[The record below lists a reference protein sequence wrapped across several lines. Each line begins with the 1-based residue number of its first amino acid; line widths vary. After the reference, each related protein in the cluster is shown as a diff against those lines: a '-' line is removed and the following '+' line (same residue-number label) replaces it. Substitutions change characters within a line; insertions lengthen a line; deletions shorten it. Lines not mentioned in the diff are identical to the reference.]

1 MKGYDKPAVLLLNV
15 GSPDAP
21 TAPALRRYLRT
32 FLDDPRV
39 VDLPAVI
46 RKILVHL
53 VIVPL
58 RAPKSA
64 RLYQSIW
71 TERGSPLLVHTDGQ
85 AAGLRS
91 RLGAVPV
98 VYAMRNGN
106 PSIPDVV
113 ERLLADAVTD
123 IVVIPL
129 FPQYASAS
137 TGTAVSELYRALR
150 KYPYLPS
157 VHVVGPFF
165 DDPAYLDAVAARI
178 RANMAEFRSD
188 YLLFS
193 YHGLPVRQLRAAAET
208 SGGDCRLSDCCDE
221 VRSGNHGCY
230 RAQCLATSR
239 ALAARL
245 PGVKASTGFQS
256 RLKGAEWM
264 QPYTDETAVGLIRQG
279 VRRLAIACPSF
290 VSDCLETVSEIGME
304 LRAQFIRAGG
314 EELTLVPCLNE
325 DPAWLDALAGLARRG
340 LVA

>member
-1 MKGYDKPAVLLLNV
+1 MSGYGKPAVLLLNV

-64 RLYQSIW
+64 RLYQGIW
-71 TERGSPLLVHTDGQ
+71 TERGSPLLVHTQEQ
-85 AAGLRS
+85 ASGLHA

-113 ERLLADAVTD
+113 EQLLADAVTD

-150 KYPYLPS
+150 NYPYLPS

-178 RANMAEFRSD
+178 RANIAEFRSD

-193 YHGLPVRQLRAAAET
+193 YHGLPVRQLRAAAQT

-245 PGVKASTGFQS
+245 PGVRSSTAFQS

-304 LRAQFIRAGG
+304 LRAEFIRAGG
-314 EELTLVPCLNE
+314 EELTLVPCPND

-340 LVA
+340 LSA

>member
-1 MKGYDKPAVLLLNV
+1 MKGFGKPAVLLLNV

-39 VDLPAVI
+39 VDLPVVI

-113 ERLLADAVTD
+113 EQLLADAVTD

-137 TGTAVSELYRALR
+137 AGTAVSELYRALR

-157 VHVVGPFF
+157 VRVVGPFF

-178 RANMAEFRSD
+178 RANVAEFRSD

-193 YHGLPVRQLRAAAET
+193 YHGLPVRQLRAAAQT

-239 ALAARL
+239 ALAKRL
-245 PGVKASTGFQS
+245 PSVKASTAFQS

-304 LRAQFIRAGG
+304 LRAEFIRSGG

-340 LVA
+340 LAA